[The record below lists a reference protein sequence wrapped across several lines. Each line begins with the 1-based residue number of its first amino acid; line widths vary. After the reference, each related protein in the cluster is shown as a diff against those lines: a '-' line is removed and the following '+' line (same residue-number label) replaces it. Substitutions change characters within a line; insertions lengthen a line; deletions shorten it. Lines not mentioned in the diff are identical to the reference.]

1 MNIASINK
9 QSALELLANHSYDA
23 TDEAILDVVK
33 LIESQ
38 LNVELANPI
47 SAKLKVSIKTQLI
60 SLLSSWC
67 KLSSDVYKEMFR
79 REMSKRFFKIKVP
92 ASDLT
97 DESLIARFEVVQEQ
111 YSESQL
117 ENSKL
122 EKSIKDLNNELN
134 ELKAKL
140 NHANC
145 NLTLETGKQ
154 ASMRALETIVQAEQV
169 SALATIDLQAKLVG
183 KRNTIR
189 NIITEPDILEIL
201 DGKQPSG
208 SSSQPINSAGLG
220 SSPNFTSFLL
230 QTRRRLQTESLKERK
245 EFNKDSR
252 ISKLMQRKNFY
263 MVSSRQKG
271 RIRSQIKSKYF
282 SLYFL
287 KACIKIVP
295 KQKKFS
301 Q

>member
-9 QSALELLANHSYDA
+9 QSALELLANHNYDA

-38 LNVELANPI
+38 LDVQLANPI
-47 SAKLKVSIKTQLI
+47 SAKLKAAIKTQLI
-60 SLLSSWC
+60 SMLSSWC

-79 REMSKRFFKIKVP
+79 KEMSKRFFKIKVP
-92 ASDLT
+92 AADLT

-111 YSESQL
+111 YSESKL

-201 DGKQPSG
+201 DGKQPSVS
-208 SSSQPINSAGLG
+208 SSSQPISSAGLA

-230 QTRRRLQTESLKERK
+230 QTRKRLQTESLKERR
-245 EFNKDSR
+245 EHNKDNR

-271 RIRSQIKSKYF
+271 RIRSQIKSK
-282 SLYFL
+282 
-287 KACIKIVP
+287 
-295 KQKKFS
+295 
-301 Q
+301 

>member
-9 QSALELLANHSYDA
+9 QSALELLANHNYDA

-38 LNVELANPI
+38 LDVQLANPI
-47 SAKLKVSIKTQLI
+47 SAKLKAAIKTQLI
-60 SLLSSWC
+60 SMLSSWC

-79 REMSKRFFKIKVP
+79 KEMSKRFFKIKVP
-92 ASDLT
+92 AADLT

-111 YSESQL
+111 YSESKL

-201 DGKQPSG
+201 DGKQPSV
-208 SSSQPINSAGLG
+208 SSSQPISSAGLA

-230 QTRRRLQTESLKERK
+230 QTRKRLQTESLKERR
-245 EFNKDSR
+245 EHNKDNR

-271 RIRSQIKSKYF
+271 RIRSQIKSK
-282 SLYFL
+282 
-287 KACIKIVP
+287 
-295 KQKKFS
+295 
-301 Q
+301 